1 MLLQEKSLRESNE
14 QRHATSIS
22 QVVGLRDKEDTL
34 RHELN
39 KLTEQLRREEEKS
52 QRYLEQVRGFSR
64 WLGGGLE
71 GWLVGGDGWR
81 YLCCEFQWCRC
92 SISRGGMFTGCCCL
106 GLMACA
112 LAPVP

>member
-52 QRYLEQVRGFSR
+52 QRYLEQVSGFSH
-64 WLGGGLE
+64 WLGGGL
-71 GWLVGGDGWR
+71 VGGCGC
-81 YLCCEFQWCRC
+81 YLCCEFQWC
-92 SISRGGMFTGCCCL
+92 GTG
-106 GLMACA
+106 A
-112 LAPVP
+112 V